1 MNDSTVEQVG
11 AKTGGNGGQTGT
23 LGGISAPR
31 GRLAPPWQ
39 PGQSGN
45 PSGRP
50 KVGRSVAA
58 ALAELQDTPG
68 ETPEASVEAYK
79 LARGA
84 KLCGADH
91 RAIAL
96 HLQACDRSSRLQV
109 AAADSYADRVEG
121 RVIVRSEVTGAE
133 GVPLFRPINL
143 PSLPPTG
150 VFDAEVIEGGDDE
163 G

>member
-1 MNDSTVEQVG
+1 M
-11 AKTGGNGGQTGT
+11 
-23 LGGISAPR
+23 
-31 GRLAPPWQ
+31 
-39 PGQSGN
+39 
-45 PSGRP
+45 
-50 KVGRSVAA
+50 
-58 ALAELQDTPG
+58 AELQDTPG
-68 ETPEASVEAYK
+68 DTPEAVIEAFRA
-79 LARGA
+79 ARGA
-84 KLCGADH
+84 RLCGADH

-96 HLQACDRSSRLQV
+96 HRQACNEASRLQV

-150 VFDAEVIEGGDDE
+150 VFDAEVLEGGDDE